1 MMGVVVGGMD
11 IMQILGAVS
20 SLLLSDSDS
29 DKKNVL
35 NLKHT
40 PRANFLHDDMY

>member
-29 DKKNVL
+29 DKKNCAESETYTKSKL
-35 NLKHT
+35 F
-40 PRANFLHDDMY
+40 A

>member
-1 MMGVVVGGMD
+1 MR
-11 IMQILGAVS
+11 ILGAVS

-29 DKKNVL
+29 DKKIGL

-40 PRANFLHDDMY
+40 PRANFSHDDVY